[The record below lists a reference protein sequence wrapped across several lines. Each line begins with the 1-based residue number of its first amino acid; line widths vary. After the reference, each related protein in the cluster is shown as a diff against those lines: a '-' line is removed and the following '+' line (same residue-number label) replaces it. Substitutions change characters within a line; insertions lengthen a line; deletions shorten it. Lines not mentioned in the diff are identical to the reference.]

1 MDLGLL
7 IAILAAAISTGTPI
21 LFVAL
26 GEIIAEKSGVQNL
39 GLEGMMLVGA
49 VTGFIVGFS
58 TTNLFAAMI
67 AAALGGGLLALL
79 HSFITINLKA
89 NQVVSGL
96 ALTIFGTGLS
106 GYLGKPYVGMPAPVT
121 FGKVPIPLL
130 AKIPVIGPIFFNHN
144 ILVYFSYVLVF
155 LLWFY
160 VYRTEFGLNLRAT
173 GENPGAADSLGVNV
187 FRLRYVYTIFGGM
200 MAGIGGAYLSLA
212 SAPSWVE
219 NMSGGRGWIAIALV
233 IFAVWNPSRA
243 ILGAYLFGG
252 VEALGYRLQ
261 AVGVTVSP
269 FVLNAM
275 PYLLTIGVLIL
286 VTISSRSKR
295 EGEPG
300 SLGKPYDRE
309 ER

>member
-1 MDLGLL
+1 MSLSLV

-49 VTGFIVGFS
+49 VTGFIVAF
-58 TTNLFAAMI
+58 TTLNLFAAII
-67 AAALGGGLLALL
+67 AAAVGGGLLALL

-106 GYLGKPYVGMPAPVT
+106 GYLGKPYVGIPAPVN
-121 FGKVPIPLL
+121 FVKIPIPLL
-130 AKIPVIGPIFFNHN
+130 SKIPVIGTIFFDHN
-144 ILVYFSYVLVF
+144 VLVYFSYLLVF
-155 LLWFY
+155 LLWFF
-160 VYRTEFGLNLRAT
+160 VYRTNFGLNLRAT

-200 MAGIGGAYLSLA
+200 LAGVGGAYLSLA

-269 FVLNAM
+269 FFLNAM
-275 PYLLTIGVLIL
+275 PYLLTIAVLII
-286 VTISSRSKR
+286 VTISSGKNS
-295 EGEPG
+295 EGEPE
-300 SLGKPYDRE
+300 SLGIPYDRE

>member
-1 MDLGLL
+1 MTLELL

-58 TTNLFAAMI
+58 TLNLFAAII
-67 AAALGGGLLALL
+67 AAAIGGGLLAAL

-121 FGKVPIPLL
+121 FGRIPIPLL
-130 AKIPVIGPIFFNHN
+130 SEIPIVGTIFFNHN
-144 ILVYFSYVLVF
+144 ILVYFSYLLVF
-155 LLWFY
+155 LLWFF
-160 VYRTEFGLNLRAT
+160 VYRTNFGLNLRAT

-187 FRLRYVYTIFGGM
+187 FRLRYAYTIFGGM
-200 MAGIGGAYLSLA
+200 LAGIGGAYLSLA

-269 FVLNAM
+269 FILNMM

-286 VTISSRSKR
+286 VTISSQSSHV
-295 EGEPG
+295 GEPE

>member
-1 MDLGLL
+1 MTFNML

-49 VTGFIVGFS
+49 VTGFIVGAS
-58 TTNLFAAMI
+58 SLNLFMAI
-67 AAALGGGLLALL
+67 LAAALGGGVLALL
-79 HSFITINLKA
+79 HSYVTITLKA

-106 GYLGKPYVGMPAPVT
+106 GYLGKPYVGMPAPVK
-121 FGKVPIPLL
+121 FDSVAIPFLSE
-130 AKIPVIGPIFFNHN
+130 IPVVGPVFFNHN
-144 ILVYFSYVLVF
+144 VLVYFSYALVF
-155 LLWFY
+155 LLWFF
-160 VYRTEFGLNLRAT
+160 VYRTNFGLNLRAT

-187 FRLRYVYTIFGGM
+187 FALRYVYTIFGGM
-200 MAGIGGAYLSLA
+200 LAGVGGAYLSLA

-233 IFAVWNPSRA
+233 IFAIWNPARA
-243 ILGAYLFGG
+243 IFGAYLFGG

-261 AVGVTVSP
+261 AIGVTASP
-269 FVLNAM
+269 FILNMM

-286 VTISSRSKR
+286 VTISSRTKHI
-295 EGEPG
+295 GEPE
-300 SLGKPYDRE
+300 SLGIPYDRE

>member
-1 MDLGLL
+1 MSFQML

-26 GEIIAEKSGVQNL
+26 GEIIAERSGVQNL

-49 VTGFIVGFS
+49 VTGFIAAA
-58 TTNLFAAMI
+58 TTLNLFLAILI
-67 AAALGGGLLALL
+67 AAAAAGLLALL
-79 HSFITINLKA
+79 HSYITITLKA

-106 GYLGKPYVGMPAPVT
+106 GYLGKPYVGVPAPVN
-121 FGKVPIPLL
+121 FAKVPIPLL
-130 AKIPVIGPIFFNHN
+130 ADIPVIGTIFFNHN
-144 ILVYFSYVLVF
+144 VLVYFSYLLVF
-155 LLWFY
+155 ILWFF
-160 VYRTEFGLNLRAT
+160 VYRTNPGLNLRAT

-187 FRLRYVYTIFGGM
+187 FRLRYLYTVFGGM
-200 MAGIGGAYLSLA
+200 MAGVGGAYLSLA

-252 VEALGYRLQ
+252 VEAMGYRLQ
-261 AVGVTVSP
+261 AVGLTVSP
-269 FVLNAM
+269 FILNMM
-275 PYLLTIGVLIL
+275 PYLLTIAVLII
-286 VTISSRSKR
+286 VTVNTRDTHA
-295 EGEPG
+295 GEPG
-300 SLGKPYDRE
+300 ALGKPYDRE